1 MIDGMS
7 NKLDEDVYAE
17 PIYSHFIS
25 LKGEFEAEGLTRDE
39 IAAEALF
46 AARHG
51 LEYLVKIGGCEAK
64 SDCIFLQQVGITNI
78 VAPMIETGFAMEKYM
93 AMIPVGYFDTVGVTI
108 ETITAVNNIEE
119 ILEAAK
125 HLTNVTIGR
134 TDLTA
139 SMREQDVHNPE
150 VIDKVKIVA
159 RAAKKRG
166 LTVTMGGSINNMTR
180 EILRTDGE
188 LKSLLNHIET
198 RKAVLSVTQFAKNG
212 ALEAAIDAEHEL
224 LNLRTM
230 VSNKRSE
237 DASKRINVI
246 RSRI

>member
-7 NKLDEDVYAE
+7 NKIEPNVYAE

-46 AARHG
+46 AARHN
-51 LEYLVKIGGCEAK
+51 LDYLVKIGGCEAK
-64 SDCIFLQQVGITNI
+64 SDCMFLQQIGITNI

-93 AMIPVGYFDTVGVTI
+93 AMIPLGYFDTVGVTI

-139 SMREQDVHNPE
+139 SMRGQNVHNPE
-150 VIDKVKIVA
+150 IIEKVKIVS
-159 RAAKKRG
+159 RAARKRG

-180 EILRTDGE
+180 EILRTDSE

-198 RKAVLSVTQFAKNG
+198 RKAVLTVNQFSKNG
-212 ALEAAIDAEHEL
+212 ALEAAIEAEHEL
-224 LNLRTM
+224 LTLRTG
-230 VSNKRSE
+230 VFSKRSE
-237 DASKRINVI
+237 DANQRINVI
-246 RSRI
+246 RSRV